1 VGGVTETWAYQAANT
16 IEVTGDLTAKYWPN
30 QLIKITQGTEK
41 FFVIMAISLV
51 GGNTRMTVSGG
62 GVYTLTTAAITIHH
76 VTMNAASAG
85 LPSGFAEQGMAYA
98 AYSPNVPVDA
108 DRVSFW
114 DSVANFGRKTLTWAN
129 LKATLKTY
137 FDDIYAAA
145 AKGVTGGDSHD
156 HAGGAGAQI
165 DHGGLGGRADDDHAG
180 YAWLTGRAVQRL
192 VLNSGIIAGVVLDS
206 ALILD
211 AVYSTTTSRQ
221 CINWRYSGQSGF
233 PVRIASIFNADG
245 VGMELGFF
253 TSTSYAT
260 DGTEGVRINKDGYV
274 GIGIEA
280 PTSPLHVID
289 PTGVTSGAHYTAS
302 LTGFVIGYNAN
313 GSAITSTIARAVSS
327 LPLYMGTT
335 AKPSTLKIYNS
346 GGVSIGNA
354 YSTDPGDTNLYIT
367 GNCSAQSFTDRT
379 DAFVGDALEAIRK
392 IGADLEGKIDH
403 ATLPEFV
410 QATRVMT
417 DEKGVETEIRER
429 NIGNMI
435 SVLTVGIQQLI
446 QELEKRDT
454 VIADLSTRL
463 DKLEGTNTAISP
475 QKVEA

>member
-1 VGGVTETWAYQAANT
+1 MESFGEQRM
-16 IEVTGDLTAKYWPN
+16 
-30 QLIKITQGTEK
+30 EK
-41 FFVIMAISLV
+41 WKPKA
-51 GGNTRMTVSGG
+51 VS
-62 GVYTLTTAAITIHH
+62 
-76 VTMNAASAG
+76 
-85 LPSGFAEQGMAYA
+85 
-98 AYSPNVPVDA
+98 
-108 DRVSFW
+108 
-114 DSVANFGRKTLTWAN
+114 
-129 LKATLKTY
+129 
-137 FDDIYAAA
+137 
-145 AKGVTGGDSHD
+145 
-156 HAGGAGAQI
+156 
-165 DHGGLGGRADDDHAG
+165 
-180 YAWLTGRAVQRL
+180 
-192 VLNSGIIAGVVLDS
+192 
-206 ALILD
+206 
-211 AVYSTTTSRQ
+211 
-221 CINWRYSGQSGF
+221 
-233 PVRIASIFNADG
+233 
-245 VGMELGFF
+245 
-253 TSTSYAT
+253 
-260 DGTEGVRINKDGYV
+260 
-274 GIGIEA
+274 
-280 PTSPLHVID
+280 
-289 PTGVTSGAHYTAS
+289 
-302 LTGFVIGYNAN
+302 
-313 GSAITSTIARAVSS
+313 IARAVSS